1 MEYSLSISSVAEDDL
16 RKAFLWYEDKELEL
30 ARDFVT
36 QTDHII
42 SAIHQNPLHSQI
54 KYKNLRV
61 RYLDRFPY
69 GFHYQVSGS
78 QILLIAVFH
87 TAMYPEK
94 WGKR

>member
-16 RKAFLWYEDKELEL
+16 RKAYLWYKDKELEL

-36 QTDHII
+36 QTDNNI
-42 SAIHQNPLHSQI
+42 SAIHQKPFHSQI
-54 KYKNLRV
+54 KYKNIRV

-69 GFHYQVSGS
+69 GFHYQVSES
-78 QILLIAVFH
+78 HILIIAVFH
-87 TAMYPEK
+87 TAMDPEK